1 MIKNERVIN
10 DPIILHNIS
19 NMKNDFLLLKE
30 ETLKDFREIEEK
42 IANKYSNLDGLIT
55 KKLNFFEER
64 LNILELKFVEL
75 SKIFNINKLLE
86 EKISRLFICKE
97 KIEDLILKEK
107 VKLENLIKNTGLN
120 FQKIYEILSDSVIY
134 PRIIGKSCKYKNFH
148 ELIDYILNQCSL
160 NLLFREKNNLDLKS
174 YKMKIEKSIKI
185 FNEELSHLI
194 NTTNEFTKKYV
205 NDKENQIKKNIF
217 LLEEKIMNIK
227 IENKKNIINLGNYFR
242 LLEKK
247 IKVLKPNDE
256 IIKTKMISEY
266 EDKQMYKKRAK
277 SLKNNIIRK
286 CSFKNFSTKNK
297 IINKIN
303 FEKIRSINQRKSDIL
318 FNKKNNSFK
327 LYDNF
332 NNNNENKRKS
342 IILANNSQIINNS
355 DLNKY
360 LYNEK
365 TLNRIVENKE
375 NNSSVLLELENF
387 KKAEARK
394 SAIINKE
401 MIVSKTLFQKKID
414 NSKFNYKRTKKSHSI
429 SDVLIHNAT
438 VVEYNADSKF
448 NKNKTQKYKNQIKSE
463 FRTVDNLI
471 LTSYNPKYNNII
483 NNYINKQNF

>member
-1 MIKNERVIN
+1 MIFY
-10 DPIILHNIS
+10 L
-19 NMKNDFLLLKE
+19 
-30 ETLKDFREIEEK
+30 T
-42 IANKYSNLDGLIT
+42 
-55 KKLNFFEER
+55 
-64 LNILELKFVEL
+64 
-75 SKIFNINKLLE
+75 
-86 EKISRLFICKE
+86 
-97 KIEDLILKEK
+97 
-107 VKLENLIKNTGLN
+107 
-120 FQKIYEILSDSVIY
+120 
-134 PRIIGKSCKYKNFH
+134 
-148 ELIDYILNQCSL
+148 
-160 NLLFREKNNLDLKS
+160 
-174 YKMKIEKSIKI
+174 
-185 FNEELSHLI
+185 
-194 NTTNEFTKKYV
+194 
-205 NDKENQIKKNIF
+205 
-217 LLEEKIMNIK
+217 
-227 IENKKNIINLGNYFR
+227 
-242 LLEKK
+242 
-247 IKVLKPNDE
+247 
-256 IIKTKMISEY
+256 
-266 EDKQMYKKRAK
+266 
-277 SLKNNIIRK
+277 
-286 CSFKNFSTKNK
+286 
-297 IINKIN
+297 
-303 FEKIRSINQRKSDIL
+303 
-318 FNKKNNSFK
+318 KKNNSFK

>member
-1 MIKNERVIN
+1 
-10 DPIILHNIS
+10 
-19 NMKNDFLLLKE
+19 
-30 ETLKDFREIEEK
+30 
-42 IANKYSNLDGLIT
+42 
-55 KKLNFFEER
+55 
-64 LNILELKFVEL
+64 
-75 SKIFNINKLLE
+75 
-86 EKISRLFICKE
+86 
-97 KIEDLILKEK
+97 
-107 VKLENLIKNTGLN
+107 
-120 FQKIYEILSDSVIY
+120 
-134 PRIIGKSCKYKNFH
+134 
-148 ELIDYILNQCSL
+148 
-160 NLLFREKNNLDLKS
+160 
-174 YKMKIEKSIKI
+174 
-185 FNEELSHLI
+185 
-194 NTTNEFTKKYV
+194 
-205 NDKENQIKKNIF
+205 
-217 LLEEKIMNIK
+217 MNIK

-266 EDKQMYKKRAK
+266 EDKQMYKKRSK

-401 MIVSKTLFQKKID
+401 MIVYKTLFQKK
-414 NSKFNYKRTKKSHSI
+414 NR
-429 SDVLIHNAT
+429 
-438 VVEYNADSKF
+438 
-448 NKNKTQKYKNQIKSE
+448 
-463 FRTVDNLI
+463 
-471 LTSYNPKYNNII
+471 
-483 NNYINKQNF
+483 